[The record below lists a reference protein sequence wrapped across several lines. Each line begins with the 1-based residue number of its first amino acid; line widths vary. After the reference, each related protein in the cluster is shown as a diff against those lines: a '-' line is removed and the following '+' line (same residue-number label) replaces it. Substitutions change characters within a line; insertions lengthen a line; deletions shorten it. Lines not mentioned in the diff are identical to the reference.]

1 MALDPREFR
10 NKRQTR
16 QAQRRQ
22 QQARRKSLLIK
33 LAIAAVV
40 VIVCTV
46 LIITVSRRSKAEP
59 TPTVASIPSA
69 TEGSGTAES
78 TAPSQ
83 SAAES
88 GDTVIHLAAA
98 GDLNV
103 TQGVVDSAQGEYDY
117 TNTFMDVAPVLASAD
132 ITTVNFEGNFFGAPY
147 GQDYSAPETMAQAL
161 SDAGVDL
168 VQLANSYSIYKGM
181 DGLASTVQTIHSA
194 NMRPVGAYAT
204 PDEAKAARGFTL
216 CTVQGVRIA
225 FVSFTKGMN
234 GMALPAGNEG
244 CVNLLYKDYSSDYQ
258 EVDTE
263 GITAVLDAVWKE
275 KPDLTVA
282 LLHWGSEYNNT
293 VSESQKEITQL
304 LQGLGVDAI
313 IGTHSHYVQK
323 MEFDPDKG
331 TFVAYSL
338 GDFLG
343 DAPRAGS
350 EYSVILDL
358 EITKFQKT
366 GETKITG
373 YSYTPIF
380 SVVEEGKPI
389 RVVRIQQAML
399 AYDGG
404 YIDSVS
410 QSTYDAMKNALER
423 IKARVKGE

>member
-10 NKRQTR
+10 KKRHAR
-16 QAQRRQ
+16 QAQRKQ
-22 QQARRKSLLIK
+22 QQARRKSLFIK
-33 LAIAAVV
+33 LAIAAVAL
-40 VIVCTV
+40 IACTV
-46 LIITVSRRSKAEP
+46 LVITVSSRAKQKPA
-59 TPTVASIPSA
+59 PTV
-69 TEGSGTAES
+69 S
-78 TAPSQ
+78 TAPSASTGSTEGTATTSTQ
-83 SAAES
+83 TPKDS
-88 GDTVIHLAAA
+88 DNTVIHLAAA

-103 TQGVVDSAQGEYDY
+103 TQAVVDSAEGEYDY
-117 TNTFMDVAPVLASAD
+117 TRTFMDVAPVLATAD
-132 ITTVNFEGNFFGAPY
+132 ITTLNFEGNFFGTPY
-147 GQDYSAPETMAQAL
+147 EDFSAPATMAQAL

-181 DGLASTVQTIHSA
+181 DGLAATVQTIHSA

-204 PDEAKAARGFTL
+204 PAEAKEARGFTL
-216 CTVQGVRIA
+216 CTVEGVRIA

-244 CVNLLYKDYSSDYQ
+244 CVNLLYKDYATDYQ
-258 EVDTE
+258 QVDTE
-263 GITAVLDAVWKE
+263 GINKVLDAVWKE

-293 VSESQKEITQL
+293 VSESQEEIVAL
-304 LQGLGVDAI
+304 LQSLGVDAI

-323 MEFDPDKG
+323 MEFDPEAG

-343 DAPRAGS
+343 DASRAGS

-358 EITKFQKT
+358 EITKHKKT

-380 SVVEEGKPI
+380 SVVEEGKPS
-389 RVVRIQQAML
+389 RVVRIAEAMS
-399 AYDGG
+399 AYEGG
-404 YIDSVS
+404 YIDRVT
-410 QSTYDAMKNALER
+410 QPTYEAMKNALER
-423 IKARVKGE
+423 IDARIKGK